1 MGNALDSNK
10 CKPVSFV
17 SSFSWRNTTPS
28 TLSVHE
34 RPLWSREL
42 PCGGDRWKVFVEL
55 LDSQLLYV
63 EKNYTISW
71 LSVNTDWTDQHSFC
85 NLALVPIFLAERC
98 RVVSDDFRRAFDWI
112 RNVWRLKRT
121 SPLITFRRP

>member
-1 MGNALDSNK
+1 M
-10 CKPVSFV
+10 
-17 SSFSWRNTTPS
+17 
-28 TLSVHE
+28 
-34 RPLWSREL
+34 
-42 PCGGDRWKVFVEL
+42 EL

-85 NLALVPIFLAERC
+85 NLVLVPIVLAERC

-112 RNVWRLKRT
+112 RNVWRPKRT